1 MRNKFSVI
9 FFIFSSAV
17 ALAVTFLLVEH
28 GLIPRIPTTLPFTAG
43 VSQFT
48 DTVVGIKKQV
58 HIASEPLRKAI
69 GSPNAFLTQAGTLE
83 WTNTFRMQNG
93 FKTLTADAELN
104 QAASYKLNNMFTN
117 QYFAHVSPDSKG
129 PDHWVELTSYNY
141 ISIGENLALGNFEND
156 EALVQAWMDSPG
168 HRENILNSS
177 FENIGVAVGK
187 GVFEGQQ
194 TWLAVQVFGRP
205 ISACPQ
211 LNNQLIETSQA
222 NQTQLSAWEK
232 DLELLRQRLAA
243 EQPKG
248 RVTKQEADTYNQI
261 VEEYN
266 ALAAQYNQ
274 LAEAT
279 KAIVDQYNAQVAAYN
294 QCAGE

>member
-1 MRNKFSVI
+1 MRNRFSVL
-9 FFIFSSAV
+9 FFVFSSAV

-28 GLIPRIPTTLPFTAG
+28 GLIPRLPTTLPFTAG

-48 DTVVGIKKQV
+48 DTVDGIQKQV
-58 HIASEPLRKAI
+58 HIASEPLRHAI

-83 WTNTFRMQNG
+83 WTNTFRLQNG
-93 FKTLTADAELN
+93 FKALTADTELN
-104 QAASYKLNNMFTN
+104 QAASYKLNDMFTN
-117 QYFAHVSPDSKG
+117 QYFAHVSLSGEG
-129 PDHWVELTSYNY
+129 PDHWVELTSYSY

-156 EALVQAWMDSPG
+156 QVLVQAWMDSPG

-177 FENIGVAVGK
+177 FENIGIAVGK

-205 ISACPQ
+205 TSACPAIDSR
-211 LNNQLIETSQA
+211 LIETSKR

-243 EQPKG
+243 EKPKG